1 MDCRLTVA
9 QTNPALGNLGVN
21 LAEHI
26 RAIEAALA
34 AGSQLIVFPELSL
47 TGYFLKDQTAEL
59 ALALDSHELRTLA
72 EWSKKISITVGF
84 VERAADGRIYNSI
97 AFLEDGRVLHVHRKV
112 HLVTYGMFDEQREF
126 AAGTSFESFCSK
138 HGRFGVMVCEDVWHV
153 SSGYQHF
160 LQGVDAMLIPSCSP
174 GRGIEGGAR
183 ELGSE
188 RVWRTLLEAHA
199 ILFQTWVIYANRV
212 GWEDGVFFWGGSRV
226 IDPFG
231 ENVARLEGLDA
242 GALNARITS
251 SELRRARVATPLL
264 RDSKPALL
272 IDGLRRITG
281 ARGDA

>member
-9 QTNPALGNLGVN
+9 QTNPALGNLSAN
-21 LAEHI
+21 LAEHV
-26 RAIEAALA
+26 RAIEVALA
-34 AGSQLIVFPELSL
+34 SGAQLIVFPELSL

-59 ALALDSHELRTLA
+59 ALALDSHELRALA
-72 EWSKKISITVGF
+72 ELSKKISIAVGF
-84 VERAADGRIYNSI
+84 VERADDGRIYNSV
-97 AFLEDGRVLHVHRKV
+97 AFLEGGAVLHVHRKV

-126 AAGTSFESFCSK
+126 AAGTRFESFRSK
-138 HGRFGVMVCEDVWHV
+138 HGRFGVMICEDVWHV

-183 ELGSE
+183 ELSSE

-199 ILFQTWVIYANRV
+199 ILFQTWVVYANRV

-231 ENVARLEGLDA
+231 TDVARIAGLDA
-242 GALNARITS
+242 GALSTRITS

-272 IDGLRRITG
+272 IEGLRRIGGEGT
-281 ARGDA
+281 DA